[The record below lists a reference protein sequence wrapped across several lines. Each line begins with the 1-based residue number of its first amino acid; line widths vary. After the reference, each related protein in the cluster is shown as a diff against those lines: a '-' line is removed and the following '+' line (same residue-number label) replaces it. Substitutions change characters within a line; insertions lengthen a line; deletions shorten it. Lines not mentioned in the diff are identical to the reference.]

1 MLLLGLLSHS
11 GVQLSFTS
19 LKIDNRL
26 AFSYRLVVSPKLCI
40 TRPDN
45 EADNKLKTTQ
55 KKSNTADRQSGDSIE
70 TNLLLKSLCLHK
82 TIDGT
87 IGRRYQ

>member
-19 LKIDNRL
+19 LKIDD
-26 AFSYRLVVSPKLCI
+26 RLVVSPKLCI

-82 TIDGT
+82 TIDDT
-87 IGRRYQ
+87 IGRGYQ

>member
-11 GVQLSFTS
+11 GIQLSFTS
-19 LKIDNRL
+19 LKIDDRL
-26 AFSYRLVVSPKLCI
+26 AFSYRVIVSPKLCI

-55 KKSNTADRQSGDSIE
+55 KKSNTAHKQSGDSID

-82 TIDGT
+82 TIDDT
-87 IGRRYQ
+87 IGRGYQ

>member
-19 LKIDNRL
+19 LKIDD
-26 AFSYRLVVSPKLCI
+26 RLVVSPKLRI

-82 TIDGT
+82 TIDDT
-87 IGRRYQ
+87 IGRGYQ